1 MPPISS
7 NIPLAAMT
15 DWLRQLL
22 AQLRETN
29 QRRLLCVQGEMQWC
43 DDISKIVREN
53 AIQSNQQTYIA
64 ISDRQLGFESVA
76 YSKVETLL
84 GREASLVVVDLF
96 EGINPDVLCIAS
108 GLLMQGGLM
117 LLLSDKP
124 EKGSAA
130 NDKFGSWQNGA
141 KKTDNF
147 IHYFYNEL
155 RQYQEACVFLKQDEA
170 LAPLE
175 KMQPADVITILGG
188 KTQAQ
193 LDILNQLHGWL
204 DDHTQS
210 VMLIKADRG
219 RGKST
224 CLGFIVQALKSRP
237 ALKLIVSAYSKVSA
251 SILLQQA
258 GDTEFIAPD
267 QLVKEKRQA
276 DVLIIDEA
284 AMLPFPMLRQLV
296 GRYKKIV
303 MATTTGGY
311 EGTGQGFMHRFLA
324 NLPPEKLLSLS
335 INHPVRWT
343 SQDNLEPCLNAVL
356 LLKPKLHSITKQAF
370 TDKTLAQK
378 PAAQQSQSSEINY
391 QIVDHKN
398 GIDTALFKKVYEL
411 MASVHYRTRPSDLRM
426 LMDNPDL
433 SLVLAEQ
440 SDQLIGILI
449 LNSEGGFDADLCEQV
464 YLGKRRPKGHLL
476 AQMLTA
482 QASVKNFACYRGMR
496 IQRIAVIP
504 SMRRQGVGAQLIDKA
519 TEYARDQQ
527 CDTIGACF
535 AFDADIS
542 QFWHHCQFPLV
553 HISFS
558 QGKSSGNH
566 SVAVLKPL
574 TNQLEVVVEQLKTRL
589 QKQLPVW
596 LTHYLSDMDVE
607 SITALLRFSGFEARH
622 NELDEIEAFVSGF
635 KGFDLSYASLQPYV
649 MQLVAQSNECVDVHD
664 WLIEKAIQN
673 KPWEQLTSGDNIVGR
688 KQCQEKLRTLI
699 LNLRIQSQINLRID
713 DV

>member
-1 MPPISS
+1 
-7 NIPLAAMT
+7 MT
-15 DWLRQLL
+15 
-22 AQLRETN
+22 
-29 QRRLLCVQGEMQWC
+29 WC
-43 DDISKIVREN
+43 DDIVKIIRSKKLN
-53 AIQSNQQTYIA
+53 YLA
-64 ISDRQLGFESVA
+64 ISDRQAEYESTA

-84 GREASLVVVDLF
+84 GREASLVIVDLF

-124 EKGSAA
+124 ENWSAVD
-130 NDKFGSWQNGA
+130 DKFGSWQDDA
-141 KKTDNF
+141 KKADNF
-147 IHYFYNEL
+147 VHYFFYEL
-155 RQYQEACVFLKQDEA
+155 GRYPEACVFLKQDEA

-175 KMQPADVITILGG
+175 KIHPADVIVTVGG
-188 KTQAQ
+188 KTPEQVY
-193 LDILNQLHGWL
+193 ILNQIDGWL
-204 DDHTQS
+204 VDQTQS

-224 CLGFIVQALKSRP
+224 CLGFIVQALKSLP
-237 ALKLIVSAYSKVSA
+237 GLKLIVSAYSKLSA

-258 GDTEFIAPD
+258 GDIEFIAPD
-267 QLVKEKRQA
+267 QLIKEKRQA

-284 AMLPFPMLRQLV
+284 AMLPFPMLRQLAKS
-296 GRYKKIV
+296 YQKIV

-311 EGTGQGFMHRFLA
+311 EGTGQGFMHRFVA
-324 NLPPEKLLSLS
+324 NFPSDKLLTLS
-335 INHPVRWT
+335 IDHPVRWA
-343 SQDNLEPCLNAVL
+343 SHDNLEPCLNSVL
-356 LLKPKLHSITKQAF
+356 MLNPRLHSMAKQ
-370 TDKTLAQK
+370 TLN
-378 PAAQQSQSSEINY
+378 SDISY
-391 QIVDHKN
+391 RIVDLKS
-398 GIDTALFKKVYEL
+398 GADTSLLKKVYEL

-440 SDQLIGILI
+440 GDHLVGILV
-449 LNSEGGFDADLCEQV
+449 LNREGGFDADLCEQV

-482 QASVKNFACYRGMR
+482 QASVKSFASYRGMR

-504 SMRRQGVGAQLIDKA
+504 SIRRQGVGARLIDKA

-542 QFWHHCQFPLV
+542 QFWRHSQFPLV

-558 QGKSSGNH
+558 QGKSTGSH
-566 SVAVLKPL
+566 SVVVLKPL
-574 TNQLEVVVEQLKTRL
+574 TNQLKVVTEQLQARL

-596 LTHYLSDMDVE
+596 LTHYLSDLDVQT
-607 SITALLRFSGFEARH
+607 ITALLRCSGFKSCMS
-622 NELDEIEAFVSGF
+622 ELDEAEIEAFVCGH

-649 MQLVAQSNECVDVHD
+649 MQLIAQSSERIEVHD
-664 WLIEKAIQN
+664 WLVEKAIQN
-673 KPWEQLTSGDNIVGR
+673 KPWEQLTSHDDIVGK
-688 KQCQEKLRTLI
+688 KQCQQKLRTLI
-699 LNLRIQSQINLRID
+699 LNLRNYPHSITN
-713 DV
+713 

>member
-1 MPPISS
+1 MPLTSS
-7 NIPLAAMT
+7 NTALPAMT
-15 DWLRQLL
+15 HWLRQLQ

-29 QRRLLCVQGEMQWC
+29 QRRLLCVQGEAPWC
-43 DDISKIVREN
+43 DDISKIVCEN
-53 AIQSNQQTYIA
+53 AIQSNQQSTIA

-84 GREASLVVVDLF
+84 GREASLVIVDLF

-124 EKGSAA
+124 ENGSAV
-130 NDKFGSWQNGA
+130 NDKFGSWQSGA
-141 KKTDNF
+141 QKTDNF
-147 IHYFYNEL
+147 VHYFYNEL
-155 RQYQEACVFLKQDEA
+155 GQYPKACVFLKQDEA
-170 LAPLE
+170 LEPLE
-175 KMQPADVITILGG
+175 KMEPADVITILGG

-193 LDILNQLHGWL
+193 LDILNQLDGWL
-204 DDHTQS
+204 DDHSQS

-258 GDTEFIAPD
+258 GDIEFIAPD
-267 QLVKEKRQA
+267 QLVKEKSQA

-311 EGTGQGFMHRFLA
+311 EGTGQGFMYRFLS
-324 NLPPEKLLSLS
+324 NLPPDKLLSLS
-335 INHPVRWT
+335 IDHPVRWT
-343 SQDNLEPCLNAVL
+343 NQDNLEPCLNAVL
-356 LLKPKLHSITKQAF
+356 LLKPKLRSIAKQAR
-370 TDKTLAQK
+370 TQK
-378 PAAQQSQSSEINY
+378 PTAQQSLSSDISY
-391 QIVDHKN
+391 RIVDQKS
-398 GIDTALFKKVYEL
+398 GVDTALFKKAYEL

-440 SDQLIGILI
+440 GDELIGILI
-449 LNSEGGFDADLCEQV
+449 LNSEGGFDTDLCEQV

-482 QASVKNFACYRGMR
+482 QASVKGFACYRGMR

-504 SMRRQGVGAQLIDKA
+504 SVRRQGVGAQLIDKA
-519 TEYARDQQ
+519 IEYARDQQ

-535 AFDADIS
+535 AFDAEIS
-542 QFWHHCQFPLV
+542 QFWRHCQFPLV

-574 TNQLEVVVEQLKTRL
+574 TNQLEVVAQQLKTRL

-596 LTHYLSDMDVE
+596 LTHYLADMDVR
-607 SITALLRFSGFEARH
+607 SIIALLRISGFKSTQSQLDEA
-622 NELDEIEAFVSGF
+622 EIEAFVSGF

-649 MQLVAQSNECVDVHD
+649 MQLVAQSSECIDVHE

-673 KPWEQLTSGDNIVGR
+673 KPWAQLTSDVDIVGR
-688 KQCQEKLRTLI
+688 KQSQQKLRTLI
-699 LNLRIQSQINLRID
+699 LNLRRQSAN
-713 DV
+713 